1 MVAVKKKAPGA
12 GGSRRGAGSAELRSG
27 TQAIERTVKLLRELC
42 TRSQGGW
49 EVAELAKRCDLKEST
64 ARRMLGCL
72 ARERL
77 VSRSPRDG
85 RYLAGGLLFELSMA
99 LPSHAALQR
108 AAEAQLAQFARRTRG
123 VASMFLRSGDDYV
136 CIVRLGDS
144 PQKGLSA
151 VRAGS
156 RHPLLVSS
164 GGQAILVAMP
174 RDESEAV
181 AKRNIERLEQ
191 LGEPR
196 LGAAKRALR
205 RSRSVGYALHKDM
218 LIPGINA
225 FAVAIHDPAGRP
237 FASLSLAGPRERFPV
252 ERAPEFKAML
262 DAQAAELE
270 KRVREIFARDAT
282 AE

>member
-1 MVAVKKKAPGA
+1 MGAVKKKVPAAAGRQKSGA
-12 GGSRRGAGSAELRSG
+12 DLQLRSG
-27 TQAIERTVKLLRELC
+27 TQAIERTVSLLRELC

-108 AAEAQLAQFARRTRG
+108 AGEVQLAQFARRTRG
-123 VASMFLRSGDDYV
+123 VASLYLRSGDDYV

-144 PQKGLSA
+144 PLKGLSA
-151 VRAGS
+151 VRVGS
-156 RHPLLVSS
+156 RHPLLLSS
-164 GGQAILVAMP
+164 GGQAMLVAMP
-174 RDESEAV
+174 QAEREGV
-181 AKRNIERLEQ
+181 VNRNVERLER
-191 LGEPR
+191 LGEAR
-196 LGAAKRALR
+196 LAAAKRALR
-205 RSRSVGYALHKDM
+205 RSLSAGYALHKDL

-237 FASLSLAGPRERFPV
+237 FAALSLAGPRERFPV
-252 ERAPEFKAML
+252 ERAAEFKSML
-262 DAQAAELE
+262 EVQAAELE
-270 KRVREIFARDAT
+270 SRVSELFTRDPMGD
-282 AE
+282 